1 MLPRPG
7 DVVTAGMD
15 AGFRSDSS
23 ALVIVHTRDTI
34 RWVAE
39 ILELRPE
46 KGVPLKPSETVA
58 KFAAR
63 LRAHGAGYVMAD
75 GHYQESIT
83 EHLLTA
89 GLVYVPAPNKPV
101 DAYMK
106 ARALFR
112 QGVVRLPNHA
122 RLLQQIHE
130 VQGRPL
136 PGGGMSV
143 VHPRWK
149 SGGHGDLCA
158 ALVLALYA
166 TGGQEIPFEDK
177 TSWED
182 REREKRRKACKE
194 AQAVEG
200 LPWWKQ
206 HGSRPG
212 PRR

>member
-1 MLPRPG
+1 MLPQPG

-23 ALVIVHTRDTI
+23 ALVIVHTRNSI
-34 RWVAE
+34 RYVAE

-63 LRAHGAGYVMAD
+63 LKAHGAGWVMAD

-83 EHLLTA
+83 EHLVSA

-106 ARALFR
+106 SRALFR

-149 SGGHGDLCA
+149 AGGHGDLCA
-158 ALVLALYA
+158 ALVLALFA
-166 TGGQEIPFEDK
+166 TGGEEVPFAKTTTWEED
-177 TSWED
+177 
-182 REREKRRKACKE
+182 ERAKRRQACKE
-194 AQAVEG
+194 AQTDGV
-200 LPWWKQ
+200 PWWKAR
-206 HGSRPG
+206 GSRPG